1 MTAVQFLGLVGM
13 PVLLTAA
20 GWGVAVLHVRS
31 ERRGRKNVG

>member
-20 GWGVAVLHVRS
+20 GWGVAVLHVMT
-31 ERRGRKNVG
+31 ERRGRKNIG